1 MPTQA
6 QPATPLRE
14 ITERLSAT
22 PRGARLARRLA
33 RYHLDGWGI
42 AYDSELSGAAEAIVA
57 ELAINAVT
65 HGRVPGRDFELSLT
79 LHADTLRIEVT
90 DTRGERT
97 PPETPEPPAPD
108 GESGRGLVIV
118 AALAAE
124 WGVDGR
130 TVGKTV
136 WAHLALVEEAGRRT
150 AAASTSPAAATPV
163 ATQKA
168 SR

>member
-1 MPTQA
+1 MPIQA
-6 QPATPLRE
+6 QPETSVRNF
-14 ITERLSAT
+14 TQRLSAT
-22 PRGARLARRLA
+22 ARGARLARRLA

-42 AYDSELSGAAEAIVA
+42 AYDTELSDAAEAVVG
-57 ELAINAVT
+57 ELAANAVT

-79 LHADTLRIEVT
+79 LDADTLRIEVA
-90 DTRGERT
+90 DTRAERV
-97 PPETPEPPAPD
+97 PPQNPEPPGPD

-124 WGVDGR
+124 WGVAGR
-130 TVGKTV
+130 EVGKTV
-136 WAHLALVEEAGRRT
+136 WAHLALPGGDGRRT
-150 AAASTSPAAATPV
+150 AAARARPVAVTPV